1 MIVLR
6 LGSAEDGEN
15 RVARKL
21 HDRAPVLQDRA
32 AHPSAMLVQLSS
44 QSRRVRLLCDP
55 AVAADVGHEDRDD
68 ELRGL
73 ANSGTVVSQPLGDPA
88 WKKAA
93 QRFTLLLPLDDRL
106 VEQPK
111 EPERLLGA
119 C

>member
-32 AHPSAMLVQLSS
+32 AHLGAMLVQLSS
-44 QSRRVRLLCDP
+44 QSRRVRLLRDP

-73 ANSGTVVSQPLGDPA
+73 ANSGNVVSQPLGDTA
-88 WKKAA
+88 WRDEDLSY
-93 QRFTLLLPLDDRL
+93 RFLLP
-106 VEQPK
+106 
-111 EPERLLGA
+111 
-119 C
+119 